1 MSKGYYNNKILD
13 IKKEVFIPE
22 LDMSTILKLQNNQIN
37 DTIRS
42 FVKPSQISKLALDL
56 NARVLM
62 RKVLNF

>member
-42 FVKPSQISKLALDL
+42 FVKPS
-56 NARVLM
+56 
-62 RKVLNF
+62 